1 MRSRMI
7 YFVALDDTDNKDS
20 RGTGFKSRELGKLI
34 HEKNLG
40 EVESISRHQLFVHE
54 KIAYTSQNSSAC
66 LIVKSESY
74 EELKDLCEQYLIE
87 VAEIG
92 SDAGLC
98 IATENQINE
107 QILTWGNRAK
117 KEILEKS
124 EAYKIAEEAGIFLK
138 GYTGE
143 KIGVIGSLAAIG
155 LRKGGNDGRNIWL
168 KGHELRDLKGAYQI
182 KELKRI
188 INIEAVIT
196 KDGTSVDENE
206 RLEVGEWLRP
216 PVINSLNTVI
226 VEQNKN
232 GEDYEWKCVSKD
244 YIKSISD

>member
-1 MRSRMI
+1 MI
-7 YFVALDDTDNKDS
+7 YFVGLDDTDNKDS
-20 RGTGFKSRELGKLI
+20 RGTGFKSRQLGKLI
-34 HEKNLG
+34 VEKNLG

-66 LIVKSESY
+66 LLVKTENFK
-74 EELKDLCEQYLIE
+74 ELQKLCTEYLID

-98 IATENQINE
+98 IAREDQINE
-107 QILTWGNRAK
+107 RVLDWGNRAK
-117 KEILEKS
+117 KEILFKK
-124 EAYKIAEEAGIFLK
+124 EAYNLAKETGIFLE

-168 KGHELRDLKGAYQI
+168 KGTELRDLEGVYKVSDL
-182 KELKRI
+182 KEI
-188 INIEAVIT
+188 INIQAVIT
-196 KDGTSVDENE
+196 KEGKAISDDD
-206 RLEVGEWLRP
+206 RIEVGEWLRP
-216 PVINSLNTVI
+216 AIKNNQNTVI
-226 VEQNKN
+226 VEQSKNNKN
-232 GEDYEWKCVSKD
+232 YEWNSVSKD

>member
-1 MRSRMI
+1 MI
-7 YFVALDDTDNKDS
+7 YFIALDDTDNKES

-34 HEKNLG
+34 HERKLG
-40 EVESISRHQLFVHE
+40 EVKSISRHQLFVHE

-66 LIVKSESY
+66 LVVDSDKY
-74 EELKDLCEQYLIE
+74 EELRDVCENYLIE

-98 IATENQINE
+98 IAHENQIN
-107 QILTWGNRAK
+107 QRILDWGIRAK
-117 KEILEKS
+117 KEVLQKS
-124 EAYKIAEEAGIFLK
+124 EAYEIAEEAGIFLK

-143 KIGVIGSLAAIG
+143 KIGVIGSLAGIG

-168 KGHELRDLKGAYQI
+168 QGHELRDLQGVYQVG
-182 KELKRI
+182 ELKNI
-188 INIEAVIT
+188 INIQAVIT
-196 KDGTSVDENE
+196 KDGVSVSENE
-206 RLEVGEWLRP
+206 RMHVGEWLRP
-216 PVINSLNTVI
+216 PIINGLNTAI

-232 GEDYEWKCVSKD
+232 GEDYEWKCVAKD

>member
-1 MRSRMI
+1 MI

-40 EVESISRHQLFVHE
+40 SVESISRHQLFVHE

-66 LIVKSESY
+66 LVVISEKY
-74 EELKDLCEQYLIE
+74 EELRDLCEDYLIE

-98 IATENQINE
+98 IATEDQINDK
-107 QILTWGNRAK
+107 ILDWGNRAK
-117 KEILEKS
+117 KEILFKED
-124 EAYKIAEEAGIFLK
+124 AYKIAQEAGIFLR

-168 KGHELRDLKGAYQI
+168 KGHELRDLKGVYQI

-188 INIEAVIT
+188 INIQAVVT
-196 KDGTSVDENE
+196 KDGIHVNENE
-206 RLEVGEWLRP
+206 HVEVGEWLRP
-216 PVINSLNTVI
+216 AIKNNLNTVI